1 MGRAPH
7 LGLFAAPSR
16 ADYEI
21 AEAALESVGLA
32 DYRERP
38 YTQLSGGERQL
49 VLIARGLAQQCRILL
64 MDEPD
69 AHLDL
74 NNQQRV
80 MERVVR
86 LAANGLAFII
96 TSHVPNN
103 ALNYADRVLLMKRG
117 AALACGA
124 PADILT
130 EQLLSAAYEL
140 PIDVIR
146 DGELPRA
153 ILPRRTLQ
161 C

>member
-1 MGRAPH
+1 
-7 LGLFAAPSR
+7 
-16 ADYEI
+16 
-21 AEAALESVGLA
+21 
-32 DYRERP
+32 
-38 YTQLSGGERQL
+38 
-49 VLIARGLAQQCRILL
+49 

-103 ALNYADRVLLMKRG
+103 ALHYADRVLLMKRG
-117 AALACGA
+117 AALAHGA

-161 C
+161 G